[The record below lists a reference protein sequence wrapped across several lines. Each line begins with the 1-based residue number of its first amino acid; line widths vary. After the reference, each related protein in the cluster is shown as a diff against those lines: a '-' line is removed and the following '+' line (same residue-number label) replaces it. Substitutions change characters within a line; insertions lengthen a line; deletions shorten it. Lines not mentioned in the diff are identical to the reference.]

1 MKKLILLLFALSF
14 LFSCAN
20 EKIDCEEKENEESC
34 KFMEDWNK
42 SGKNLST
49 FGDERWHKNVYKGV
63 FDCFEK
69 ENETEEEKKER
80 ESRCVGLD

>member
-1 MKKLILLLFALSF
+1 
-14 LFSCAN
+14 
-20 EKIDCEEKENEESC
+20 
-34 KFMEDWNK
+34 MEDWNN
-42 SGKNLST
+42 SGKNLGT
-49 FGDERWHKNVYKGV
+49 FSKEKWRKNFYKGV